1 MTKPHKKMFLQRL
14 FPLILLF
21 FFCNTASYAQQKPL
35 QEDTWKTLFEVK
47 YGDWL
52 ASFNPKFT
60 DKIKAL
66 HQKTITIKGYLI
78 PLQEQKKHTNFLL
91 SAFPYDM
98 CFYCGKAGPETVI
111 EVTAKKPIKTTNEV
125 IILRGT
131 LQLNSQDPN
140 HLFYLMP
147 DAELIEK

>member
-1 MTKPHKKMFLQRL
+1 MTKLLKKIFLQRL
-14 FPLILLF
+14 LFTVLLAF
-21 FFCNTASYAQQKPL
+21 LCFYAGYSQQKPL
-35 QEDTWKTLFEVK
+35 QEDTWKILFEVK

-52 ASFNPKFT
+52 AYFNPKFT

-111 EVTAKKPIKTTNEV
+111 EVTAKKPIKTTNEM
-125 IILRGT
+125 ITLRGT

-140 HLFYLMP
+140 HLFYIMP
-147 DAELIEK
+147 DAELLEK